1 MEDTFDP
8 VTNYKE
14 TKKRTGYLTRDK
26 ATRQT
31 YAGLGFKCGLEIHQQ
46 LLTQKKLFCRCP
58 AGVYQEK
65 GDYDAEVIRHMRPT
79 LSELGEYDGTAL
91 MEFKTRKNIIYRIA
105 DETACTYDIDDT
117 PPFPINREA
126 LDIAIEVALLLK
138 TNIVGELHITRKQYL
153 DGSIPTGFQRTA
165 IVGIEGEIPLSNKTV
180 RIRQITIEE
189 DACRETSD
197 KGHWRIYTT
206 DRLGMPLIEPVT
218 YPDMVTPG
226 EAEEAGQYLRYL
238 ARSTGKMR
246 TGIGAGRQDVNVS
259 ITGGERVEIKGVAH
273 ISWIPELTHNE
284 AYRQKALL
292 LIRDELQKRGAS
304 ANSQKISSA
313 VLKPGMLHI
322 NSDKLEAVWR
332 RGDQLVAINLPHFK
346 GLLSHF
352 TQPGQSFA
360 DEVSGRL
367 KVIACLEKPNL
378 MSSEQISFDNDSK
391 TVSEVNWKEIKNLLS
406 AGPDDAQ
413 IIFWGPEN
421 DIKTALDTIEER
433 CQLALVGVPNETR
446 KSLPDGTTIFER
458 VLPGPDRM
466 YPDTDS
472 APLSIADEKIE
483 EIRARLPQAVA
494 DRIRQLQ
501 EWNVPEDTYGYLLR
515 RNLVWIIEKI
525 VNDFGFDAKLIGT
538 LFGHTLRHVETRI
551 KSAREFK
558 YYTMYGLF
566 KFIHQRGLEPTIA
579 KAMIPELYA
588 HPQMVFDSILTA
600 IGYKKRTAAEIKNQL
615 PQLEDKFAEIG
626 ISSKPRAKA
635 DWIMGHLRPLALGN
649 MPLKD
654 LRQELEGGKS

>member
-1 MEDTFDP
+1 MEDAINP
-8 VTNYKE
+8 ELNYKATQE
-14 TKKRTGYLTRDK
+14 KTGYVRRCD
-26 ATRQT
+26 ATRQI
-31 YAGLGFKCGLEIHQQ
+31 YADLGFKCGLEIHQQ

-58 AGVYQEK
+58 AGIYQEK
-65 GDYDAEVIRHMRPT
+65 DEFDAEVIRHMRPT

-117 PPFPINREA
+117 PPFPINRDA

-165 IVGIEGEIPLSNKTV
+165 IVGIEGEIPLSKKKV

-197 KGHWRIYTT
+197 EGHWRIYTT

-218 YPDMVTPG
+218 YPDMVTPD

-284 AYRQKALL
+284 AFRQKALL
-292 LIRDELQKRGAS
+292 LIRDELIKRGAS
-304 ANSQKISSA
+304 PDTWKLSSA
-313 VLKPGMLHI
+313 ILKPGMLRI
-322 NSDKLEAVWR
+322 NSGVLAAVWR
-332 RGDQLVAINLPHFK
+332 RGGQLLAVNLPHFK

-352 TQPGQSFA
+352 TQPGQTFA
-360 DEVSGRL
+360 DEISGRL
-367 KVIACLEKPNL
+367 KVIACLEKPN
-378 MSSEQISFDNDSK
+378 MIHSEQYHPDDDNN
-391 TVSEVNWKEIKNLLS
+391 VNNEINWDEIRRMLA
-406 AGPDDAQ
+406 AGQDDAQ
-413 IIFWGPEN
+413 LIFWGPDD
-421 DIKTALDTIEER
+421 DIKTALETIEER
-433 CQLALVGVPNETR
+433 GQIALMGIPNETR
-446 KSLPDGTTIFER
+446 KSLSDGTTIFER

-483 EIRARLPQAVA
+483 EIRARLPLAVS
-494 DRIRQLQ
+494 DRINQLRD
-501 EWNVPEDTYGYLLR
+501 WKIPEDTYSYLLR
-515 RNLVWIIEKI
+515 HNLVWIVEKI
-525 VNDFGFDAKLIGT
+525 VTDFGFDPKLVGT

-551 KSAREFK
+551 KAAREFK

-588 HPQMVFDSILTA
+588 HPQMVFDSVLTA
-600 IGYKKRTAAEIKNQL
+600 ISYKKRSVDDIKSQL
-615 PQLEDKFAEIG
+615 PELENKFAEIG
-626 ISSKPRAKA
+626 KSDKARAKI
-635 DWIMGHLRPLALGN
+635 DWIMGYLRPLALGN
-649 MPLKD
+649 MPLKE
-654 LRQELEGGKS
+654 LRREVEGGK